1 MRRRRGRE
9 RAGAGGSGRFAALA
23 WLALGLGCRE
33 QPIPPPWQAVAVGP
47 RDIVVTA
54 NASGTV
60 QPDTTVEVKT
70 RAAGEVLEVKVET
83 GQTVRR
89 GTLLLRIDPR
99 QLRNAVAQAQADLE
113 AALAQQT
120 TTQAQRDRAEEL
132 FRSGAITAQD
142 RENVLLSYAN
152 AKAAV
157 VRARVALE
165 NARIQLEDTD
175 VRAPIDGTIIEKG
188 VERGSV
194 IASAT
199 QNVGGGTTLLKMA
212 DLELVQVTSQVDETD
227 IGKVAKGQQ
236 ATVTVDAYPNRPF
249 EGTVLKIEPQA
260 VVNQNVTTF
269 PVRIRIDNKGGRLR
283 PGMNADIEIHVGER
297 RDVLAV
303 PNAALRTQRDAGSA
317 AAVLGLDARAVQ
329 EQLASGGPAGRRA
342 NGQDGRRA
350 GGRDTP
356 VVATRE
362 MRTERM
368 PARSGDSL
376 PARPPGRP
384 AGQTAR
390 YIVFV
395 KDSAEPRPV
404 WVTTGLTDLD
414 YTEVLDGLAPGDSVL
429 VLPSASLVQS
439 QQEMRERMNRVT
451 GGGGLP
457 GMRQQ
462 AAPASGAA
470 PATPPR

>member
-1 MRRRRGRE
+1 MRRRSGRE
-9 RAGAGGSGRFAALA
+9 RLGAGGSAPTRLVCVALA
-23 WLALGLGCRE
+23 FALACGKE
-33 QPIPPPWQAVAVGP
+33 PPPPPWQAVAVAP

-70 RAAGEVLEVKVET
+70 RASGEVLEVKVET

-132 FRSGAITAQD
+132 FTSGAITAQD

-227 IGKVAKGQQ
+227 IGKVEKGQQ

-269 PVRIRIDNKGGRLR
+269 PVRIRIDNKGGLLR
-283 PGMNADIEIHVGER
+283 PGMNADVEIHVGER

-317 AAVLGLDARAVQ
+317 AQVLGLDARQVQ
-329 EQLASGGPAGRRA
+329 ETLAADGRLDGWSDGRMASRGPAA
-342 NGQDGRRA
+342 SA
-350 GGRDTP
+350 GL
-356 VVATRE
+356 
-362 MRTERM
+362 RTDR
-368 PARSGDSL
+368 L
-376 PARPPGRP
+376 PAGASRRRSAGPSDHPSIRPS
-384 AGQTAR
+384 AR
-390 YIVFV
+390 FVVFV
-395 KDSAEPRPV
+395 RNNGPPQPR
-404 WVTTGLTDLD
+404 WIRTGLTDLD
-414 YTEVLDGLAPGDSVL
+414 YTEVLDGLSAGDSVL

-439 QQEMRERMNRVT
+439 QQEMRDRMNRVT

-462 AAPASGAA
+462 AAPTAGAA
-470 PATPPR
+470 PAPPR

>member
-1 MRRRRGRE
+1 
-9 RAGAGGSGRFAALA
+9 
-23 WLALGLGCRE
+23 
-33 QPIPPPWQAVAVGP
+33 
-47 RDIVVTA
+47 
-54 NASGTV
+54 
-60 QPDTTVEVKT
+60 VKT
-70 RAAGEVLEVKVET
+70 RASGEVLEVKVET

-89 GTLLLRIDPR
+89 GNLLLRIDPR

-227 IGKVAKGQQ
+227 IGKVEKGQP

-269 PVRIRIDNKGGRLR
+269 PVRIRIDNKGGLLR

-317 AAVLGLDARAVQ
+317 AQVLGLDPGQVQ
-329 EQLASGGPAGRRA
+329 ETLAADGRMDRGSDGPMAARPQPDSGTVKTDRLSGSAPTRRPSRPSDQPTIRASGRFVVFAKHNGP
-342 NGQDGRRA
+342 
-350 GGRDTP
+350 P
-356 VVATRE
+356 
-362 MRTERM
+362 
-368 PARSGDSL
+368 
-376 PARPPGRP
+376 
-384 AGQTAR
+384 
-390 YIVFV
+390 
-395 KDSAEPRPV
+395 EPR
-404 WVTTGLTDLD
+404 WIRTGLTDLD
-414 YTEVLDGLAPGDSVL
+414 YTEVLDGLSAGDSVL

-439 QQEMRERMNRVT
+439 QQEMRERVNRVT

-462 AAPASGAA
+462 TAPASGAA
-470 PATPPR
+470 RAPQPR

>member
-1 MRRRRGRE
+1 MNGTRLRWL
-9 RAGAGGSGRFAALA
+9 AFAIALA
-23 WLALGLGCRE
+23 GCKDK
-33 QPIPPPWQAVAVGP
+33 PPPLPYQAVAVGA
-47 RDIVVTA
+47 RDIVVSA

-83 GQTVRR
+83 GQVVRR

-99 QLRNAVAQAQADLE
+99 QLRNAVAQARADLE
-113 AALAQQT
+113 AAQAQETTTAAQQ
-120 TTQAQRDRAEEL
+120 RRAEEL
-132 FRSGAITAQD
+132 FASGAITAQD
-142 RENVLLSYAN
+142 RENVQLAFAN

-165 NARIQLEDTD
+165 NARIQLEDAD

-199 QNVGGGTTLLKMA
+199 QNVGGGTALLKMA
-212 DLELVQVTSQVDETD
+212 DLDLVQITSQVDETD
-227 IGKVAKGQQ
+227 IGKVEKGQS

-249 EGTVLKIEPQA
+249 EGTVLKVEPQA

-269 PVRIRIDNKGGRLR
+269 PVRIRIDNQNGLLR

-297 RDVLAV
+297 LGVLAV

-317 AAVLGLDARAVQ
+317 AQVLGMDTADVQ
-329 EQLASGGPAGRRA
+329 RQLAQVARPAPSAGEPAAGPDTAGSQRGRR
-342 NGQDGRRA
+342 DSV
-350 GGRDTP
+350 
-356 VVATRE
+356 VVAMRE

-368 PARSGDSL
+368 PPRAGDGFGRAR
-376 PARPPGRP
+376 GRP
-384 AGQTAR
+384 STR

-395 KDSAEPRPV
+395 KRGGPPEPR
-404 WVTTGLTDLD
+404 WIRTGLTDLD
-414 YTEVLDGLAPGDSVL
+414 YTEVLDGLAAGDSVL

-439 QQEMRERMNRVT
+439 QQEMRERMDRVT

-462 AAPASGAA
+462 TAPVPGAA
-470 PATPPR
+470 PARPPR

>member
-1 MRRRRGRE
+1 MRL
-9 RAGAGGSGRFAALA
+9 GAARVGLAVGLAALA
-23 WLALGLGCRE
+23 ACKDAAA
-33 QPIPPPWQAVAVGP
+33 PPRYQAIAVAP
-47 RDIVVTA
+47 RDIVVSA

-83 GQTVRR
+83 GQTVKR

-99 QLRNAVAQAQADLE
+99 QLRNAVAQAEADLE
-113 AALAQQT
+113 AALAQQS
-120 TTQAQRDRAEEL
+120 TTQAQQGRAEEL
-132 FRSGAITAQD
+132 FKTGAITAQD
-142 RENVLLSYAN
+142 RENVQLSYAN

-212 DLELVQVTSQVDETD
+212 DLDLVQITSQVDETD
-227 IGKVAKGQQ
+227 IGKVQKGQS
-236 ATVTVDAYPNRPF
+236 ASVTVDAYPNRPF

-269 PVRIRIDNKGGRLR
+269 PVRIRIDNKDGLLR

-297 RDVLAV
+297 RGVLAV

-317 AAVLGLDARAVQ
+317 AQVLGMDTAEVRRELAQ
-329 EQLASGGPAGRRA
+329 GQLARGSDRVLAAQPRPDSGSLKTDRLSGSAPSRR
-342 NGQDGRRA
+342 G
-350 GGRDTP
+350 
-356 VVATRE
+356 TR
-362 MRTERM
+362 
-368 PARSGDSL
+368 PSA
-376 PARPPGRP
+376 PPSIRP
-384 AGQTAR
+384 AGAR
-390 YIVFV
+390 FVVFV
-395 KDSAEPRPV
+395 KRGGAPEPR
-404 WVTTGLTDLD
+404 WIQTGLTDLD
-414 YTEVLDGLAPGDSVL
+414 YTEVLDGLTAGDSVL
-429 VLPSASLVQS
+429 VLPSASMVQS
-439 QQEMRERMNRVT
+439 QQEMRDRMNRVT

-462 AAPASGAA
+462 TGPAGGAAAAPAPA
-470 PATPPR
+470 PTPR

>member
-1 MRRRRGRE
+1 MRVSRGRE
-9 RAGAGGSGRFAALA
+9 RAGAGGSGRATALA
-23 WLALGLGCRE
+23 CVGLAFAPACRDE
-33 QPIPPPWQAVAVGP
+33 PPPPPWQAVAVAP
-47 RDIVVTA
+47 RDIVVSA

-120 TTQAQRDRAEEL
+120 TTQAQRDRAEDL
-132 FRSGAITAQD
+132 FKSGAITAQD
-142 RENVLLSYAN
+142 RENVLLSHAN

-199 QNVGGGTTLLKMA
+199 QNVGGGTTLLTMA
-212 DLELVQVTSQVDETD
+212 DLDLVQVTSQVDETD
-227 IGKVAKGQQ
+227 IGKVAKGQD

-249 EGTVLKIEPQA
+249 AGEVLKIEPQA
-260 VVNQNVTTF
+260 VVKQNVTTF
-269 PVRIRIDNKGGRLR
+269 PVRIRIDNKDGLLR

-303 PNAALRTQRDAGSA
+303 PNAALRTRRDAGSA
-317 AAVLGLDARAVQ
+317 AQVLGLSPADVQ
-329 EQLASGGPAGRRA
+329 EQLA
-342 NGQDGRRA
+342 QDGPR
-350 GGRDTP
+350 GRGT
-356 VVATRE
+356 VGRMVARPDSGAL
-362 MRTERM
+362 RTERLPGAA
-368 PARSGDSL
+368 PARRS
-376 PARPPGRP
+376 ARPSADLPSRP
-384 AGQTAR
+384 SAQF
-390 YIVFV
+390 IVFV
-395 KDSAEPRPV
+395 KANGPPAPR
-404 WVTTGLTDLD
+404 WIRTGLTDLD
-414 YTEVLDGLAPGDSVL
+414 YTEVLDGLEPGDSVL
-429 VLPSASLVQS
+429 ILPSASLVQS
-439 QQEMRERMNRVT
+439 QQEMRDRMNRVT

-462 AAPASGAA
+462 TAPTQGAA
-470 PATPPR
+470 PARAPQ

>member
-1 MRRRRGRE
+1 MRRRERE
-9 RAGAGGSGRFAALA
+9 RAGAGGSGPTRLAWVVLALA
-23 WLALGLGCRE
+23 LACRKE
-33 QPIPPPWQAVAVGP
+33 APPPPWQAVAVAP
-47 RDIVVTA
+47 RDIVVSA
-54 NASGTV
+54 NASGSV

-120 TTQAQRDRAEEL
+120 TTQAQRDRADEL
-132 FRSGAITAQD
+132 FKSGAITAQD
-142 RENVLLSYAN
+142 RENVLLSHAN

-175 VRAPIDGTIIEKG
+175 VRAPIGGTIIEKG

-212 DLELVQVTSQVDETD
+212 DLDLVQVTSQVDETD
-227 IGKVAKGQQ
+227 IGKVEKGQQ

-269 PVRIRIDNKGGRLR
+269 PVRIRIDNRGGLLR

-297 RDVLAV
+297 RGVLAV

-317 AAVLGLDARAVQ
+317 AAVLGLNASEVQ
-329 EQLASGGPAGRRA
+329 QLLRDEPKSRRA
-342 NGQDGRRA
+342 EEPMDS
-350 GGRDTP
+350 
-356 VVATRE
+356 TRPGPL
-362 MRTERM
+362 RTERLSG
-368 PARSGDSL
+368 RLGDS
-376 PARPPGRP
+376 ARAAGSSAPRLFRSSGR
-384 AGQTAR
+384 
-390 YIVFV
+390 YVVFV
-395 KDSAEPRPV
+395 KNNGPPEPR
-404 WVTTGLTDLD
+404 WIRTGLTDLD

-439 QQEMRERMNRVT
+439 QQEMRDRMNRVT

-462 AAPASGAA
+462 TAPAPSV
-470 PATPPR
+470 PVPPR

>member
-1 MRRRRGRE
+1 MCIVLL
-9 RAGAGGSGRFAALA
+9 GSPACKEKPA
-23 WLALGLGCRE
+23 
-33 QPIPPPWQAVAVGP
+33 PPRYQAIAVAS
-47 RDIVVTA
+47 RDIVVSV

-70 RAAGEVLEVKVET
+70 RAAGEVLEVKIET

-113 AALAQQT
+113 AALAQQR
-120 TTQAQRDRAEEL
+120 TTQAQESRAEAL
-132 FRSGAITAQD
+132 FKSGAITAQD
-142 RENVLLSYAN
+142 RENVQLSDAN

-165 NARIQLEDTD
+165 NARIQLEDAD

-199 QNVGGGTTLLKMA
+199 QNVGGGTALLKMA
-212 DLELVQVTSQVDETD
+212 DLDLVQITSQVDETD
-227 IGKVAKGQQ
+227 IGKVQKGQA

-269 PVRIRIDNKGGRLR
+269 PVRIRIDNKGGLLR

-297 RDVLAV
+297 RGVLAV

-317 AAVLGLDARAVQ
+317 AQVLGMDTAAVRERLAADGPAAPRPNGPIATRSRADSGPLLTDRLSGSAPSRRGTHAADPRASRPSARFVVFAKR
-329 EQLASGGPAGRRA
+329 GGP
-342 NGQDGRRA
+342 
-350 GGRDTP
+350 P
-356 VVATRE
+356 
-362 MRTERM
+362 
-368 PARSGDSL
+368 
-376 PARPPGRP
+376 
-384 AGQTAR
+384 
-390 YIVFV
+390 
-395 KDSAEPRPV
+395 EPR
-404 WVTTGLTDLD
+404 WIRAGLTDLD
-414 YTEVLDGLAPGDSVL
+414 YTEVLEGVGAGDSVL
-429 VLPSASLVQS
+429 ILPSASLVQS

-462 AAPASGAA
+462 TAPTSTVPA
-470 PATPPR
+470 PPPR